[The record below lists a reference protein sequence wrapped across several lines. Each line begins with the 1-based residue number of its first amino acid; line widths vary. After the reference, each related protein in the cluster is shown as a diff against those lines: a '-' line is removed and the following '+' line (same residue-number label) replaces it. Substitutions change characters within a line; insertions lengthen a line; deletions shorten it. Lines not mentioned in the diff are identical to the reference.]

1 MNFLDIIVEVKKEEV
16 KKLRQDYSLSR
27 FRDSHFFS
35 LPNLSLTNSIKN
47 DKNISIIAEIK
58 KASPSKGVLLE
69 NFNHISIAEVYF
81 SEGVNAVSILT
92 DKNFFQGDISFLKD
106 IAGFKKATL
115 LRKDFIIDLFQIY
128 EAKANGA
135 DAVLLIS
142 EILTADQIKEFTLAA
157 KETGLEVLLELHS
170 EKMLDKIDFSINS
183 LIGIN
188 NRNLESFATDL
199 NTTFKISDLLPNN
212 VTVVSES
219 GIHNVEDVLLLK
231 QTKTDAILAG
241 EYFMKSSD
249 IANGIKEFQKWCR
262 IES

>member
-1 MNFLDIIVEVKKEEV
+1 M
-16 KKLRQDYSLSR
+16 
-27 FRDSHFFS
+27 FRDSHYFS

-69 NFNHISIAEVYF
+69 NFNHISIAEIYF
-81 SEGVNAVSILT
+81 SAGVNGVSILT

-106 IAGFKKATL
+106 IAGFKKAPL
-115 LRKDFIIDLFQIY
+115 LRKDFIIDIFQIY

-142 EILTADQIKEFTLAA
+142 EILTANQIKEFTEAA

-170 EKMLDKIDFSINS
+170 EKMLEKIDLSVNS

-199 NTTFKISDLLPNN
+199 NTTFKISDLLSNN

-219 GIHNVEDVLLLK
+219 GIHSAEDVLLLK
-231 QTKTDAILAG
+231 QTKIDAILAG
-241 EYFMKSSD
+241 EYFMKSPD
-249 IANGIKEFQKWCR
+249 IANGIKEFKEWCA